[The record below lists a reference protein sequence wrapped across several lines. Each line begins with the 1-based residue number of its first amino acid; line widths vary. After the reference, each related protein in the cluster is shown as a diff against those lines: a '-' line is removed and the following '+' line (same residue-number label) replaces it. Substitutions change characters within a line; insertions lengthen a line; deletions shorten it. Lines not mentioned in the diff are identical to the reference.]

1 MISYQASVSKGWLHE
16 EGGFEF
22 DEKYYLDP
30 LYRRLQ
36 DKAMNAFIKK
46 DFLDYPLYNME
57 ANLMQADYTNE
68 SQVLI
73 GGIQPNLILAL
84 ILGAEFVFYTDK
96 DMDVSGNPL
105 NHISK
110 ADQLPQKE
118 QILDHPFIKE
128 METQISFLQN
138 EHPELEIIP
147 PFFWDSSGRATIHG
161 IITTSFKLIG
171 DNAMLM
177 IIMNPDLLHAVH
189 QWIADVYILLIN
201 HFAQLTNIQV
211 RSVHVGECSG
221 AMISNDQYGEFV
233 NPYINKIGRCFE
245 KIRLHSCGLSDH
257 ILKSISEIENLHEID
272 TGSNTSIAKIRDA
285 RGRDFKISIEPP
297 VKLMLKDSSE
307 EELMIWLD
315 NALKENIGGP
325 LNFVLHLESG
335 YSTKNCLMIYDE
347 LKRRML
353 IN

>member
-1 MISYQASVSKGWLHE
+1 
-16 EGGFEF
+16 
-22 DEKYYLDP
+22 
-30 LYRRLQ
+30 
-36 DKAMNAFIKK
+36 
-46 DFLDYPLYNME
+46 
-57 ANLMQADYTNE
+57 
-68 SQVLI
+68 
-73 GGIQPNLILAL
+73 
-84 ILGAEFVFYTDK
+84 
-96 DMDVSGNPL
+96 
-105 NHISK
+105 
-110 ADQLPQKE
+110 
-118 QILDHPFIKE
+118 
-128 METQISFLQN
+128 
-138 EHPELEIIP
+138 
-147 PFFWDSSGRATIHG
+147 
-161 IITTSFKLIG
+161 
-171 DNAMLM
+171 
-177 IIMNPDLLHAVH
+177 
-189 QWIADVYILLIN
+189 
-201 HFAQLTNIQV
+201 
-211 RSVHVGECSG
+211 
-221 AMISNDQYGEFV
+221 MISNDQYGEFV